1 VIKGTELECRFSDHS
16 SNERGKQ
23 QGTAPHLEKEVN
35 TAFILPTVLL
45 ALSAPEVDAIDRDEG
60 PATIVLVSWQAWQS
74 GDDWYIRDGDEKVK
88 MPDEKT
94 ARKTAKK
101 FNRIEEQEG
110 SGVYDGGNG
119 PCSDPS
125 TQVLC

>member
-1 VIKGTELECRFSDHS
+1 
-16 SNERGKQ
+16 
-23 QGTAPHLEKEVN
+23 LEKEVS

-45 ALSAPEVDAIDRDEG
+45 AFSAPNVDAIDRDG
-60 PATIVLVSWQAWQS
+60 AQAPVVLVSWQAYQS
-74 GDDWYIRDGDEKVK
+74 GNDWYIRDGNDTVK

-101 FNRIEEQEG
+101 FNKIEDQEA
-110 SGVYDGGNG
+110 SGVYDGGDG

-125 TQVLC
+125 SQVLC